1 MTGIV
6 LAVAFYLLGEFIA
19 QVAALPIPGSV
30 LGLLL
35 LFCALAISDRIHAAT
50 ADGADVLLKLIPIFL
65 IPIGVG
71 IERYLFNF
79 TAGLGLL
86 LAVDILALV
95 VSAAAVGLTASFL
108 LRRAPPQPGA
118 GPR

>member
-6 LAVAFYLLGEFIA
+6 LAVAFYLVGEFVVEI
-19 QVAALPIPGSV
+19 AALPVPGSV
-30 LGLLL
+30 IGLLL
-35 LFCALAISDRIHAAT
+35 LFCALAISDRVHAVIAN
-50 ADGADVLLKLIPIFL
+50 GADVLLKLIPIFL

-79 TAGLGLL
+79 TASLGALI
-86 LAVDILALV
+86 AVDVLALV
-95 VSAAAVGLTASFL
+95 ISAAAVGLTASYL
-108 LRRAPPQPGA
+108 LRRMSPQQGA